1 MENLKSNKLELDQ
14 KGWTLIKNVF
24 KLEEVLML
32 RQKSVEFKKSK
43 SKGDL
48 LSDEY
53 FSGLIL
59 NKKIIEIGKSLLN
72 DQLAYFG
79 ESSIGVNSIDKRISH
94 GFHKDNAVRL
104 DSNSK
109 DFTEDYNVIRF
120 GIYLQDHK
128 NYSEGLIIRDGSH
141 KMADFTSGKKTNVE
155 SEAGDVIVWKLTTTH
170 SGNAKRTKV
179 FKSYV
184 FADDGKSRIQ
194 KQLYYRIPKSLEVPP
209 EKDRIAIFLT
219 FGLNDD
225 STNRHIEYLKGRN
238 YMVELWN
245 NSNWSKET
253 FTKADLLG
261 LNLIRVKIDTS
272 N

>member
-1 MENLKSNKLELDQ
+1 MENLKSNRIELNQ
-14 KGWTLIKNVF
+14 KGWTLKKNVF
-24 KLEEVLML
+24 TSEEISEL
-32 RQKSVEFKKSK
+32 RQKSVEFKKNN

-48 LSDEY
+48 LSDKY

-59 NKKIIEIGKSLLN
+59 NKKIIEIGKNLLN
-72 DQLAYFG
+72 DQLIYFG
-79 ESSIGVNSIDKRISH
+79 ESSIGVNSIDRRISH

-104 DSNSK
+104 DKASK
-109 DFTEDYNVIRF
+109 DFTEEYNVLRF

-128 NYSEGLIIRDGSH
+128 NHSEGLIIRDGSH
-141 KMADFTSGKKTNVE
+141 KVANFHSGKKHNVE
-155 SEAGDVIVWKLTTTH
+155 SEAGDIIIWKLTTTH
-170 SGNAKRTKV
+170 SGNAKRTRVLKN
-179 FKSYV
+179 YV
-184 FADDGKSRIQ
+184 FADDGKSWIQ
-194 KQLYYRIPKSLEVPP
+194 KQLYYRIPKSLEIPP

-253 FTKADLLG
+253 LTKADLLG
-261 LNLIRVKIDTS
+261 LNLISVKIDTS